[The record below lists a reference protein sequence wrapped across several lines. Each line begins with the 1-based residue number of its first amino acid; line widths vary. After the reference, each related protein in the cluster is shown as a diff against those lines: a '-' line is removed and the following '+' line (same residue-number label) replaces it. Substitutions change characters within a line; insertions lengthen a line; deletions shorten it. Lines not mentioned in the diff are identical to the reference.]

1 MPNRNEAA
9 LFFKSSKPESQQS
22 LRAGVR
28 EEAAQRVLRRPHRV
42 VAAEVAREL
51 GGKLR

>member
-28 EEAAQRVLRRPHRV
+28 EEAAQRGAQEAPPS
-42 VAAEVAREL
+42 
-51 GGKLR
+51 GGGGGS